1 METFK
6 TIDDLITKLEE
17 FKESFGNIPILISS
31 NGSDEDFLKPLVE
44 AFTVK
49 ISEKEIDDSQIA
61 VVLTNYELIDSD
73 DDNAQ
78 DAEIEV

>member
-6 TIDDLITKLEE
+6 TIDDLIAKLEE

-49 ISEKEIDDSQIA
+49 ISEKR
-61 VVLTNYELIDSD
+61 N
-73 DDNAQ
+73 
-78 DAEIEV
+78 

>member
-6 TIDDLITKLEE
+6 TIDDLIIKLEE

-49 ISEKEIDDSQIA
+49 ISEKETDDSQIA

-78 DAEIEV
+78 DVEIEV

>member
-44 AFTVK
+44 TFTVK
-49 ISEKEIDDSQIA
+49 ISEKETDDSQIA

>member
-6 TIDDLITKLEE
+6 TIDDLIIKLEE

-49 ISEKEIDDSQIA
+49 ISEKETDDSQIA

>member
-31 NGSDEDFLKPLVE
+31 NGSDEDFLKPLIE
-44 AFTVK
+44 IFPINIT
-49 ISEKEIDDSQIA
+49 EKETDDSQIA
-61 VVLTNYELIDSD
+61 VVLTNYELIASD

-78 DAEIEV
+78 DTEIEA

>member
-6 TIDDLITKLEE
+6 TIDVLITKLEE

-49 ISEKEIDDSQIA
+49 ISEKETDDSQIA
-61 VVLTNYELIDSD
+61 VVLANYEIIDAD
-73 DDNAQ
+73 ENDIPMEAGL
-78 DAEIEV
+78 

>member
-49 ISEKEIDDSQIA
+49 ISEKETDDSQIA

>member
-44 AFTVK
+44 TFTVK
-49 ISEKEIDDSQIA
+49 ISEKETDDSQIA

-78 DAEIEV
+78 DVEIEV

>member
-6 TIDDLITKLEE
+6 TIDDLIAKLEE

-31 NGSDEDFLKPLVE
+31 NGSDDDFLKPLME

-49 ISEKEIDDSQIA
+49 ISEKETGDSQIA
-61 VVLTNYELIDSD
+61 VVLANYELIDSD
-73 DDNAQ
+73 DDTQEKGINA
-78 DAEIEV
+78 